1 MRRKNEKLSELKKV
15 MKKCPQTTIN
25 LKVTAEGK
33 LRYYTDEKIK
43 DAVEK
48 VKAELGN
55 TGRIV
60 VRPSG
65 TEPLIRVMVEGDDA
79 KQIEKLAKEVAAV
92 IKKELA

>member
-1 MRRKNEKLSELKKV
+1 
-15 MKKCPQTTIN
+15 
-25 LKVTAEGK
+25 TAEGK

-48 VKAELGN
+48 VKTELGT